1 MDSQFQSEIAERDR
15 LYDLAIIP
23 AGVALNLA
31 IALAVSAMKIPLFL
45 DAIGT
50 LSIVLM
56 YRAPG
61 RSPMWAAMF
70 VGIFS
75 FCIIA
80 IFQNPTIIWFSHVQA
95 AIAVYAFYVLRPLV
109 RRMEAN
115 NTIGI
120 GGWIKIVAAG
130 IGLGLV
136 SALLSAPVAALLFS
150 GITPNGPGAVVAL
163 LLASGENLY
172 KAVIT
177 GGLSI
182 EPIDKTLQTIA
193 AVLLYLSSPWR
204 TRATVR

>member
-1 MDSQFQSEIAERDR
+1 MDNESQAAIAERNR

-31 IALAVSAMKIPLFL
+31 AALTVTAAKIPLFL

-50 LSIVLM
+50 LSVVLLS
-56 YRAPG
+56 RAPG
-61 RSPMWAAMF
+61 RDPMWAAMF
-70 VGIFS
+70 VGVFS
-75 FCIIA
+75 FVIIA

-95 AIAVYAFYVLRPLV
+95 AIAVYAFYILRPVV
-109 RRMEAN
+109 RRAEADSKF
-115 NTIGI
+115 GI
-120 GGWIKIVAAG
+120 GWWAKIVAIG

-136 SALLSAPVAALLFS
+136 AALLSAPVAALLFS

-163 LLASGENLY
+163 LLASGQNLY

-182 EPIDKTLQTIA
+182 EPVDKSLQTIA
-193 AVLLYLSSPWR
+193 AVLLYLSSPWK
-204 TRATVR
+204 TRAAVK